1 MNLEFIGSIF
11 IIYGRFLLYAF
22 SSSMESP
29 VRISQSGKI
38 RGRITERVAGFP
50 VEEYLGI
57 PYAAPPIGANRFQRP
72 REHVPWT
79 DTLNATKLPPAC
91 YQGEINA
98 GYIKL
103 HMPEFDMNYQNEDCL
118 FLNIYV
124 PKSLEKNVS
133 YAVMFYIH
141 GGSNRAG
148 MGAMLPGDILAAHG
162 QIIVINFNYRLGLL
176 GFLSSPQHNFTGNN
190 GLLDQVAAMRWVHSN
205 IHYFD
210 GDRDRITIAGHS
222 AGAGDVGLH
231 LVSPLTKG
239 LFRNAILMSGSPLAH
254 WAMASP
260 DQFPGSNINATI
272 LQYALDV
279 ADIRTIDI
287 KDIKAIEIIFSTL
300 LPFSVVPYPAVV
312 DNYFLTKYPRS
323 SFQNGDFHGN
333 KFLVSFTADE
343 SFGPLLGP
351 DFKIDFPGYLVRY
364 EPFYPTI
371 CNFKDT
377 LISVYSDIEDP
388 GRRLVEAEADMLF
401 YASIIELSDLLSDSD
416 VKPEVNVFEYD
427 IKMPKPNQANW
438 EAVDHGE
445 DIFYLFGIPL
455 IGSTLQN
462 FTEKDIEASELEMTL
477 YSNFVKT
484 ELFSMDGLTRLGR
497 LYNEQ
502 HRSYCRMY
510 FDGNNVTFGHFQNFR
525 KSKMEFWNEVEEK
538 KQTSCDKAS
547 KANKNYFDIYFL
559 YSLYITVLFLKYI
572 VQ

>member
-1 MNLEFIGSIF
+1 
-11 IIYGRFLLYAF
+11 
-22 SSSMESP
+22 
-29 VRISQSGKI
+29 
-38 RGRITERVAGFP
+38 
-50 VEEYLGI
+50 
-57 PYAAPPIGANRFQRP
+57 
-72 REHVPWT
+72 
-79 DTLNATKLPPAC
+79 
-91 YQGEINA
+91 
-98 GYIKL
+98 
-103 HMPEFDMNYQNEDCL
+103 MPDFDMNYQNEDCL

-124 PKSLEKNVS
+124 PKSLEKNMS

-190 GLLDQVAAMRWVHSN
+190 GLLDQVAAMKWVHSN

-260 DQFPGSNINATI
+260 DLIPGSNINSTI

-279 ADIRTIDI
+279 ADIRAIDI
-287 KDIKAIEIIFSTL
+287 KDIKAIEMIFSTL

-323 SFQNGDFHGN
+323 SFQNGEFHGN
-333 KFLVSFTADE
+333 AFLVSFTADE
-343 SFGPLLGP
+343 SFGPLPGSI
-351 DFKIDFPGYLVRY
+351 FKLDFPGYLVRY

-377 LISVYSDIEDP
+377 LSSVYSDIEDP
-388 GRRLVEAEADMLF
+388 GRSLVEAEADMLF

-416 VKPEVNVFEYD
+416 VKPSVSVFEYD
-427 IKMPKPNQANW
+427 ILMPDPNQPNW
-438 EAVDHGE
+438 KGVDHGE

-455 IGSTLQN
+455 IGSILRN
-462 FTEKDIEASELEMTL
+462 FTEEDIEASKLEMTL

-484 ELFSMDGLTRLGR
+484 ELFSLDGLTRLGS
-497 LYNEQ
+497 LYNTQ

-510 FDGNNVTFGHFQNFR
+510 SDGNNVTFGYFQNFR
-525 KSKMEFWNEVEEK
+525 KSKMEFWNNVAQN
-538 KQTSCDKAS
+538 KQSPCDKTS
-547 KANKNYFDIYFL
+547 KATLNDIDIYFF
-559 YSLYITVLFLKYI
+559 IFI
-572 VQ
+572 VYYWFVTDVY